1 MSEGHSTKVVLT
13 SLAANAAIAV
23 TKTVAAVFTHSGS
36 MLAEAIHTA
45 ADCVNQVLLL
55 VGIRQSSEGPSEKHP
70 LGTGRASYFWSFVV
84 ALMLFT
90 GGGVFSIGEGVEKV
104 LHPEALHHVSIGLIV
119 LGVSFVL
126 EALSLRQ
133 CVSEVNRKRGAMGFM
148 DYLHVT
154 KDAELVVCTGENFA
168 AVVGLALAFLAMAL
182 AMYVDPRFDGI
193 GSILVGLVL
202 VWVAWFLARKMRSLL
217 LGERADPEVDA
228 AVHAAAADDPRIQS
242 VLRMISVQ
250 QGPGEVMLAVKLRL
264 DDALTSPEVSAV
276 INDFERRVRGRVP
289 DVKWQ
294 FVEPDSEA

>member
-55 VGIRQSSEGPSEKHP
+55 VGIRQSSAGPSERYP

-90 GGGVFSIGEGVEKV
+90 GGGAFSIGEGVEKV
-104 LHPEALHHVSIGLIV
+104 LHPEALHHVSVGLIV

-133 CVSEVNRKRGAMGFM
+133 CVSEVNRKRGEMGFM

-168 AVVGLALAFLAMAL
+168 AVVGLAIAFLSMAL
-182 AMYVDPRFDGI
+182 AMYVDPRFDGA
-193 GSILVGLVL
+193 GSVLVGLVL

-228 AVHAAAADDPRIQS
+228 AVQAAAADDPRIQS

-264 DDALTSPEVSAV
+264 DEALTSSEVITV
-276 INDFERRVRGRVP
+276 INEFERRVRGRVP

-294 FVEPDSEA
+294 FVEPDTEA